1 MRTAK
6 PTAAARRPP
15 ISVSGAPRPTWPFV
29 RSTNRHVYRKK
40 VFTIRPLIYPIRAD
54 ITGMGVMIPDA
65 ETLDIYVELELKLP
79 RTHPCAMRRL
89 CSCADVLDSVSRHTD
104 GGRCSLTIEGAPAD
118 ESEARIEQTQQPCHE
133 RECYYERLDRDG
145 FSADVTEVT
154 ERGVRIEA
162 YARSRELLADIVD
175 GLSEIGTVTV
185 RKLGETHPHS
195 EFSDLRTV
203 DFGTL
208 TALERETLRRAV
220 EAGYYDEPRRTS
232 LATLADEFDVS
243 KGTLSQR
250 LRSAERKL
258 VLGATRVSSAGD
270 T

>member
-1 MRTAK
+1 M
-6 PTAAARRPP
+6 
-15 ISVSGAPRPTWPFV
+15 
-29 RSTNRHVYRKK
+29 YLKK
-40 VFTIRPLIYPIRAD
+40 AFTIRPLIYPNRVDMA
-54 ITGMGVMIPDA
+54 GMGVMIPDA
-65 ETLDIYVELELKLP
+65 ETLDIYVELELELP

-89 CSCADVLDSVSRHTD
+89 CSCANVLDSVSRHTD
-104 GGRCSLTIEGAPAD
+104 GGRCSLTIEGAPANED
-118 ESEARIEQTQQPCHE
+118 EARIEQTQQPCHE
-133 RECYYERLDRDG
+133 RECFYERLDRDG

-185 RKLGETHPHS
+185 HKLGETRPQS

-208 TALERETLRRAV
+208 TPLERETLRRAV
-220 EAGYYDEPRRTS
+220 EVGYYDEPRRTS

-270 T
+270 I